1 MSNFYLEK
9 VISAVADPDQG
20 AGGHPDPE
28 ADQFFLKL
36 LEPRRYFQ

>member
-1 MSNFYLEK
+1 MSNFYLAK

-28 ADQFFLKL
+28 ADQFLKL
-36 LEPRRYFQ
+36 FEPRRYFQ